1 MECCGKMKNIKEGL
15 DHKSLREVTIKYHS
29 DHRKHKYELIEEPKK
44 QFNSIFMEEKL
55 AIKVIMNCR
64 TRLGLQQV
72 DVVLTKE
79 QSVLTKI
86 TNSFEGENTQT

>member
-1 MECCGKMKNIKEGL
+1 MECCSKMKNIKEGL

-29 DHRKHKYELIEEPKK
+29 DHRKHKYELIEE
-44 QFNSIFMEEKL
+44 QFNSIFMNEKL

-72 DVVLTKE
+72 DVGLTKE
-79 QSVLTKI
+79 QSVLRKI
-86 TNSFEGENTQT
+86 TNSFEGVNTQT

>member
-15 DHKSLREVTIKYHS
+15 DHKSLGEVTIKYDS

>member
-1 MECCGKMKNIKEGL
+1 MECCSKMKNIKEGL

-29 DHRKHKYELIEEPKK
+29 DHRKYELIEE
-44 QFNSIFMEEKL
+44 QFNSIFMNEKL

-72 DVVLTKE
+72 DVDLTKE
-79 QSVLTKI
+79 QSVLRKI
-86 TNSFEGENTQT
+86 TNSFEGVNTQT

>member
-1 MECCGKMKNIKEGL
+1 
-15 DHKSLREVTIKYHS
+15 
-29 DHRKHKYELIEEPKK
+29 
-44 QFNSIFMEEKL
+44 MEEKL

-72 DVVLTKE
+72 DVGLTKE

-86 TNSFEGENTQT
+86 TNSFEGENMQT